1 LRLIRTGLALSI
13 FEAYVCCDIASACGV
28 NGEQVKLAEGQ
39 YVTNVLLTVL
49 RELEE
54 ELGDISSLRILRSTY
69 RAAIDD
75 IAPWLTA
82 RPDTAD
88 KLKAVRDS
96 VRANKSELRHL
107 LAFKQD
113 LEDEVGFSC
122 IYRCRCHALLLQIY
136 CSFIHQDELYKSVKN
151 QL

>member
-1 LRLIRTGLALSI
+1 
-13 FEAYVCCDIASACGV
+13 V
-28 NGEQVKLAEGQ
+28 NDGQVKLADGQ
-39 YVTNVLLTVL
+39 YVTSVLLTVL

-88 KLKAVRDS
+88 KLKVVRDS
-96 VRANKSELRHL
+96 VRANRSELRHL

-113 LEDEVGFSC
+113 LEDEVGSRC
-122 IYRCRCHALLLQIY
+122 IHHCRCHLLLPQIHY
-136 CSFIHQDELYKSVKN
+136 SFFTRMSCIN
-151 QL
+151 